1 MGRAGGKF
9 WYEIAGTVGAGW
21 KFDAANKDQYERLL
35 VDTYAGLCEVQ
46 GRRGQT
52 CAALDACQAWT
63 RLRKDDAESRFRM
76 TFNAASEANSNLV
89 CAARKWTW
97 PAVCELYQS
106 IPLSRLS
113 PVMAKQASD
122 LGIALRQSNRCPN
135 LK

>member
-1 MGRAGGKF
+1 M
-9 WYEIAGTVGAGW
+9 GAGW